1 MPSCHPSV
9 HGGTPGITA
18 SQNESHTNL
27 SPNHLRQRADK
38 LRRSINPQLD
48 RFLIDNASDGE
59 PEGGLEA
66 LDGVSGANT
75 VTMGEWKTY
84 LLETYLFLV
93 HCHLCMIINMA
104 SITSSIIVQCS
115 SINTLS
121 SLIRDAS
128 TQSLIGH

>member
-66 LDGVSGANT
+66 LDMLLDANQSQQAGWWYT
-75 VTMGEWKTY
+75 C
-84 LLETYLFLV
+84 LLETDSILV
-93 HCHLCMIINMA
+93 HCIPNRSMA
-104 SITSSIIVQCS
+104 
-115 SINTLS
+115 
-121 SLIRDAS
+121 
-128 TQSLIGH
+128 